1 MKILLINICLRPNS
15 EKMIFP
21 IGFGYIATA
30 IERAGFDFEILD
42 LDVLRWPDDKIEGYI
57 RKADFD
63 VAAFGCIVTGY
74 RYVKRLAEMIKKY
87 KDAPIIVGNSVAT
100 SIPEILLRKTR
111 ADIGVMGEGDVTI
124 VELLKAIETG
134 MALEEVNGIFFQ
146 KNGKLIFT
154 AERKIIPNLDE
165 LPFINY
171 KLFDI
176 GSYLDKGRY
185 NVSEPYPIEF
195 DSLRAMLVNTARGC
209 LFRCT
214 FCYHVFNNKRYR
226 ARSIESIGKEIKLL
240 QKTYGVNY
248 IQFSDELTL
257 YSKPQA
263 DRFADYFLEQ
273 GIDIFWAAECRAGLF
288 KDNDLDL
295 ALKLKKAGCVEM
307 GYSLESADEE
317 ILKSMNKKMSV
328 QDFVTQTQ
336 VLHKAGITTSTS
348 LVIGYPQETE
358 ETIEKTFNCCYEN
371 DIYPSVGYL
380 LPQPGT
386 PMYEYAVKTGKI
398 KDIEEYLLR
407 IGDRQD
413 FHINLTSMP
422 QEEIERLVK
431 YHLRRIADKKNLR
444 LEEAKLIKTGHY
456 IQERK

>member
-1 MKILLINICLRPNS
+1 MCLRPNS
-15 EKMIFP
+15 EKLLFP

-30 IERAGFDFEILD
+30 IEKAGFDFEILD
-42 LDVLRWPDDKIEGYI
+42 LDVLRWTDEKIEDYL
-57 RKADFD
+57 RKLDFD

-74 RYVKRLAEMIKKY
+74 KYVKKLAEMIKRY
-87 KDAPIIVGNSVAT
+87 KDVPIIVGNSVAT
-100 SIPEILLRKTR
+100 SIPEILLQKTR
-111 ADIGVMGEGDVTI
+111 VDIGVMGEGDITI
-124 VELLKAIETG
+124 VEVLKAIENRTP
-134 MALEEVNGIFFQ
+134 LEEVNGIFFQ

-154 AERKIIPNLDE
+154 PERAIVSDLDE
-165 LPFINY
+165 LSFINY

-185 NVSEPYPIEF
+185 NVSEPYPVKFEA
-195 DSLRAMLVNTARGC
+195 LKAMLINTARGC
-209 LFRCT
+209 LFKCT
-214 FCYHVFNNKRYR
+214 FCYHVFNNKKYR
-226 ARSIESIGKEIKLL
+226 LRSIESIGKEIKLL
-240 QKTYGVNY
+240 QKAYGVNY

-257 YSKPQA
+257 YSKAQA
-263 DRFADYFLEQ
+263 NRFADYFLEE
-273 GIDIFWAAECRAGLF
+273 GIDIFWAAECRAGLL

-295 ALKLKKAGCVEM
+295 ALKLKRAGCVEM
-307 GYSLESADEE
+307 AYSLESADEQ
-317 ILKSMNKKMSV
+317 ILKAMNKKMDM

-386 PMYEYAVKTGKI
+386 PMYEYAIKTGKI
-398 KDIEEYLLR
+398 NDIEGYLLR

-422 QEEIERLVK
+422 QEEIERLVR

-444 LEEAKLIKTGHY
+444 LEEAHLIKTGHY